1 MLEFDPH
8 ELHLQVKKNHRFKGE
23 LLGFSS
29 DVRQNCLLFFQPL
42 AMQIHT

>member
-8 ELHLQVKKNHRFKGE
+8 ELHLQVEKTIDSREK

-29 DVRQNCLLFFQPL
+29 DVRQNCLLFFHPL

>member
-8 ELHLQVKKNHRFKGE
+8 DLNLQVKKTIDSREK
-23 LLGFSS
+23 LLRFSS
-29 DVRQNCLLFFQPL
+29 DVRKNCLLFFHRL